1 MVITAEVMPPTE
13 GMAMWADLA
22 RDPSSPYNNKDMSRI
37 LIIDDDESLCRS
49 LQIQLTELGHEV
61 KYANRGLAGLDLAA
75 QYTPD
80 LILLDLALPD
90 GSGLEFL
97 PRITSGSEV
106 PVAMITGQQDMKATI
121 EAMRLGAFDYLR
133 KPFDLDDVR
142 LLLEKAQRA
151 KTERRKD
158 GPDLRAELA
167 SPGRHEIVG
176 SDPGVI
182 ELIKQI
188 GLLSRSRVTV
198 LVEGESGT
206 GKELVA
212 RALHEAAAPGDPFI
226 PINCSAVV
234 PTLFESELFGHER
247 GAFTGADARKTGK
260 MELAG
265 KGTLF
270 LDEIGDMPLELQAK
284 LLRVLQEREFERVGG
299 VESVPFRARVIAAT
313 NKDLR
318 QLVREERFRED
329 LLFRLTVSSLRVP
342 PLRKRRGDIRPLV
355 QHLLGRITKEL
366 HRDVEGVDESA
377 LRRLEAYDWPGN
389 VRELENVLT
398 RAVALAQRPILT
410 AEEFGVS
417 LCPSPGDPGPEAIV
431 PLRDAEKRYIEK
443 VLTAHAWNITRTAK
457 TLEISPTTLRKK
469 INDYK
474 IRQ

>member
-1 MVITAEVMPPTE
+1 MMAMVIRQARREL
-13 GMAMWADLA
+13 LA
-22 RDPSSPYNNKDMSRI
+22 RITCSPYNDGDMSRI
-37 LIIDDDESLCRS
+37 LIIDDDEPLCRS

-61 KYANRGLAGLDLAA
+61 KYANRGLEGLDLAA
-75 QYTPD
+75 RFVPH

-97 PRITSGSEV
+97 PRITSDSTV

-133 KPFDLDDVR
+133 KPFELDDVR
-142 LLLEKAQRA
+142 LLIEKALRT
-151 KTERRKD
+151 KSERHKD
-158 GPDLRAELA
+158 GPGLQAALA
-167 SPGRHEIVG
+167 SLGRHEIVG
-176 SDPGVI
+176 SDPKVTN
-182 ELIKQI
+182 LIKQI

-212 RALHEAAAPGDPFI
+212 RALHGAATPGDPFV
-226 PINCSAVV
+226 PINCSALV
-234 PTLFESELFGHER
+234 PTLLESELFGHER

-270 LDEIGDMPLELQAK
+270 LDEIGDMSLELQAK

-299 VESVPFRARVIAAT
+299 VGSVPFRARVIAAT

-318 QLVREERFRED
+318 ELVKQKTFRED
-329 LLFRLTVSSLRVP
+329 LLFRLAVSSLVVP
-342 PLRKRRGDIRPLV
+342 PLRERRGDIRPLA
-355 QHLLGRITKEL
+355 QHLLWRIAKEL

-377 LRRLEAYDWPGN
+377 MRQLETYDWPGN

-398 RAVALAQRPILT
+398 RAVALSQHPILS
-410 AEEFGVS
+410 AEAFGAVS
-417 LCPSPGDPGPEAIV
+417 ISPSPVDQGSEAIV
-431 PLRDAEKRYIEK
+431 PLRDAEKRHIEK
-443 VLTAHAWNITRTAK
+443 ALAGNAWNITRTAR

-469 INDYK
+469 ITDYK